1 MKEVSKD
8 TLGDR
13 MKKYEEEALS
23 HDGEKTQNPIIIRLD
38 GNSFHVWTRKMKLE
52 TPFDDRFIS
61 CMQGTLLHLCETI
74 PSCVFGYAQSDEI
87 SLCLRN
93 DLTENTELWFKN
105 RIQKLVSISSS
116 MATFKFNE
124 LASKEFIS
132 TIPAYFDSR
141 VMYMPELD
149 EVINNFI
156 WRQNDC
162 MRNSV
167 SSCVQKHFPRK
178 ELEHKTTEERKE
190 LLKQINLDWDKLP
203 IHQQR
208 GSFCKKHL
216 VEGEYNGQ
224 KFMRSKFF
232 IDENP
237 PVFSKDKDY
246 LIQAYLEKPMRKE
259 LTLQI
264 V

>member
-1 MKEVSKD
+1 MKQQSKD

-13 MKKYEEEALS
+13 MKQYEDEAFK
-23 HDGEKTQNPIIIRLD
+23 HDGEISQNPIVIRLD
-38 GNSFHVWTRKMKLE
+38 GNSFHTWTRKMKLK
-52 TPFDDRFIS
+52 TPFDERFIL
-61 CMQGTLLHLCETI
+61 CMQNTLLHLCETI
-74 PSCVFGYAQSDEI
+74 PSCVFGYTQSDEI

-93 DLTENTELWFKN
+93 DLSENTEPWFKN
-105 RIQKLVSISSS
+105 RVQKLVSISASI
-116 MATFKFNE
+116 ATYKFNE
-124 LASKEFIS
+124 LVSKTFPS
-132 TIPAYFDSR
+132 PIPAYFDSR
-141 VMYMPELD
+141 VMFMPELD

-190 LLKQINLDWDKLP
+190 LLKSINQNWDELP
-203 IHQQR
+203 IHHQR

-216 VEGEYNGQ
+216 VEGEYNGE
-224 KFMRSKFF
+224 KFMRNKFF
-232 IDENP
+232 IDQEP
-237 PVFSKDKDY
+237 PIFSQNKEY
-246 LIQAYLEKPMRKE
+246 LISSYLTKPMKKT
-259 LTLQI
+259 LTIQI